1 MIQRS
6 RPWTVSALREFAYNA
21 TINVGSR
28 IIPRLEQAIRWG
40 SLIGD
45 PTFFDAGQFSWVA
58 PLEAQWMT
66 IRRELDGILEYWQA
80 LPSFQDISTDQRTIT
95 DDDRWKTF
103 FLYAYG
109 IKAEGNCA
117 RCPETAR
124 LVAAVPGMLTAMF
137 SIISP
142 GKHIPPHRGPYKGV
156 VRYHLGLLVPEPRDR
171 CRIRVGNDVRHWA
184 EGRSLLFDDTYE
196 HEVWNETAGM
206 RAVLF
211 LDVVR
216 PLRFPANA
224 LNRLVLTAIARSPF
238 VQDGVQNYQV
248 WEHKL
253 DEYVNARRP

>member
-1 MIQRS
+1 M
-6 RPWTVSALREFAYNA
+6 SALRDLAYNA

-28 IIPRLEQAIRWG
+28 LIARLEQAIRWG
-40 SLIGD
+40 SLVGD
-45 PTFFDAGQFSWVA
+45 PAFFEPGSFPWVA
-58 PLEAQWMT
+58 PLEAQWAT
-66 IRRELDGILEYWQA
+66 VRRELDGILQYWQA

-117 RCPETAR
+117 RCPETTR
-124 LVAAVPGMLTAMF
+124 LVEAVPGMKTAMF

-156 VRYHLGLLVPEPRDR
+156 LRYHLGLLVPEPRAQ
-171 CRIRVGNDVRHWA
+171 CRIRVGNDIRHWA
-184 EGRSLLFDDTYE
+184 EGKSLLFDDTYE

-224 LNRLVLTAIARSPF
+224 LNGLVLTAIARSPF
-238 VQDGVQNYQV
+238 VQDGVQNYRK
-248 WEHKL
+248 WERKL
-253 DEYVNARRP
+253 EEYVNAPRP